1 MSVISTVSPSIR
13 LANFSDRS
21 ITPFE
26 RTGALFFGG
35 TLEWSREASLRRPC
49 PSGPRCDCFFL
60 GLGLRRHQGRPEG
73 VRAGRG
79 GARAPARGR
88 RCASAVR
95 GRDRDAAA
103 GSERSA
109 DGLPGRVSR
118 VRRLPRGIEFWGDHG
133 QRRGGG
139 GVDSHRSRLHRVVG
153 EGLFRGEAKVVGLGR
168 DGGELCGG
176 GPDLPGRRRGIRPGP
191 GGVPDPALRRLRE
204 RVLRLSEAVP
214 GEVRSAAL
222 YYLHDLLRY
231 ALYAP
236 LPAWALFAEPDGPR
250 RDEPRSGLSWPLS
263 DRPRVRYVRLRH
275 VAHGRLD
282 RRQLPLPDPGPGVP
296 DRVGLARR
304 GPHAPLRPRWPPGP
318 GGRRAREPAGAQER
332 PVVESRTNKERGER
346 KGGKDQHSAP

>member
-49 PSGPRCDCFFL
+49 PSGPRGDCFFL
-60 GLGLRRHQGRPEG
+60 GLGLRRHQGRPG
-73 VRAGRG
+73 T
-79 GARAPARGR
+79 
-88 RCASAVR
+88 STVR

-103 GSERSA
+103 GGERSA
-109 DGLPGRVSR
+109 DDLPGRVSR
-118 VRRLPRGIEFWGDHG
+118 VRRLPRGIELWGDHG

-153 EGLFRGEAKVVGLGR
+153 DGPFRGEAKVVGLGR

-176 GPDLPGRRRGIRPGP
+176 GPYLPGRRRGIRPGP
-191 GGVPDPALRRLRE
+191 GGVHDPALRRLRE

-214 GEVRSAAL
+214 GEVRSVAL
-222 YYLHDLLRY
+222 YYLRDLLRC
-231 ALYAP
+231 ALYAS

-250 RDEPRSGLSWPLS
+250 PDDPRSGLSRPLS
-263 DRPRVRYVRLRH
+263 DGPRVRYLRLRH
-275 VAHGRLD
+275 VAHGHLG

-296 DRVGLARR
+296 DRMGLARR

-318 GGRRAREPAGAQER
+318 RGRRAREPAGAQER
-332 PVVESRTNKERGER
+332 PVVESRTNEERRGTKEG
-346 KGGKDQHSAP
+346 KGLHSAPNTPC